1 MRTGVFLA
9 GQNSGSHCNRS
20 TTNQLPNQPTIQP
33 MTLTIVSVLLPLFI
47 IGLLLQR
54 WRMLYRKQKRL
65 RHLQHWGTQSA
76 MVDPIARQW
85 LQQLPPAQLEVLLDL
100 LHGYCA
106 SLNWELDWLFAPQLH
121 KAPALH
127 AALEES
133 VAAYLRVL
141 LLSLQM
147 TEDVQAYQLYLA
159 FDKQP
164 HAHRQRLLV
173 QQLYARLHHQRVPPK
188 AQGFFSRFSRA
199 SARHQDQVA
208 VIRQAF
214 AADPARAM
222 AALKAVLAAE
232 QAASQSYVSPMPA
245 ASTTP
250 IGPIQP
256 QRVV

>member
-1 MRTGVFLA
+1 
-9 GQNSGSHCNRS
+9 
-20 TTNQLPNQPTIQP
+20 
-33 MTLTIVSVLLPLFI
+33 MTLTILAVLLPLFI

-54 WRMLYRKQKRL
+54 WRMLYRTQKRI
-65 RHLQHWGTQSA
+65 RHLQQWGTQSV
-76 MVDPIARQW
+76 MVDPVARQW
-85 LQQLPPAQLEVLLDL
+85 LQQLPPAQLKVLLEL

-106 SLNWELDWLFAPQLH
+106 SLNWELDWLFAPHLK

-133 VAAYLRVL
+133 VATYLRVL

-164 HAHRQRLLV
+164 YANRQRLLV

-188 AQGFFSRFSRA
+188 TARFFSRFSRT
-199 SARHQDQVA
+199 SARDQDQVA

-214 AADPARAM
+214 ADDPARAM
-222 AALKAVLAAE
+222 AALKDLLAAE
-232 QAASQSYVSPMPA
+232 QAGPQSYTSPMPA
-245 ASTTP
+245 IPTTP
-250 IGPIQP
+250 IGSIKA
-256 QRVV
+256 QRLV